1 MRATWSVSRTAN
13 PGSGVRRALLLLACA
28 LCACSGLV
36 SKAGSGL
43 SQSLSSGILDSD
55 DPETVAAGLPA
66 YLILLDGLLSSDPKN
81 VDLLLGA
88 SKLYAAYCERF
99 RGRGRAAA
107 AVGVHSEAYARRA
120 VCERDRS
127 PLRRAGPALRRVQRQ
142 VSATKDIALLH
153 GLALAWAGAIQAD
166 SSNYDRIAALPKVQL
181 LLVRVTEID
190 PNYDH
195 GSSYMYLGVLDC
207 LRPEAYG
214 GKPDQGKAQLERA
227 FQLSQSKSVMPLVL
241 EAQYCARLTF
251 DQEAHD
257 RLLNQAL
264 AADARAPGLTL
275 GNILAQR
282 KAREL
287 LESGKDYF

>member
-1 MRATWSVSRTAN
+1 MDVPEQESRTRTA
-13 PGSGVRRALLLLACA
+13 RQLALLLLACVA
-28 LCACSGLV
+28 LSGCSGLV

-43 SQSLSSGILDSD
+43 SQSLSNGILDSD

-66 YLILLDGLLSSDPKN
+66 YLILLDGLISSDPKN
-81 VDLLLGA
+81 VDLMLGA
-88 SKLYAAYCERF
+88 SKLYAAYASGFVGEGER
-99 RGRGRAAA
+99 RVRLALHA
-107 AVGVHSEAYARRA
+107 EDYARRA
-120 VCERDRS
+120 VCEKDKAFCAALDQPYDAFAEQVAKTRD
-127 PLRRAGPALRRVQRQ
+127 L
-142 VSATKDIALLH
+142 ALLH

-181 LLVRVTEID
+181 LLARVTEID

-214 GKPDQGKAQLERA
+214 GKPEQGKSQLERA
-227 FQLSQSKSVMPLVL
+227 YSLSESKSLMPLVL

-251 DQEAHD
+251 DQESHD
-257 RLLNQAL
+257 KLLNRAL

-282 KAREL
+282 KAKEL

>member
-1 MRATWSVSRTAN
+1 MDVPEHRSRFSWRA
-13 PGSGVRRALLLLACA
+13 PLLVLFACA
-28 LCACSGLV
+28 LCACSGIV

-43 SQSLSSGILDSD
+43 SQSLSNGILDSD

-81 VDLLLGA
+81 VELLLGA
-88 SKLYAAYCERF
+88 SKLYAAYASGFVGEGER
-99 RGRGRAAA
+99 RIRL
-107 AVGVHSEAYARRA
+107 AVHAESYARRA
-120 VCERDRS
+120 VCERDAK
-127 PLRRAGPALRRVQRQ
+127 LCAALDQPYDAFSVQ
-142 VSATKDIALLH
+142 VAATKDIALVH

-166 SSNYDRIAALPKVQL
+166 SANYDRIAALPKVQL
-181 LLVRVTEID
+181 LLTRVTELD
-190 PNYDH
+190 PNHDH

-214 GKPDQGKAQLERA
+214 GKPEQGKAQLERA
-227 FQLSQSKSVMPLVL
+227 FQLSESKSLMPLVL
-241 EAQYCARLTF
+241 EAQYCARLVF
-251 DQEAHD
+251 DQELHD

-275 GNILAQR
+275 GNVLAQR

>member
-1 MRATWSVSRTAN
+1 
-13 PGSGVRRALLLLACA
+13 
-28 LCACSGLV
+28 
-36 SKAGSGL
+36 
-43 SQSLSSGILDSD
+43 
-55 DPETVAAGLPA
+55 
-66 YLILLDGLLSSDPKN
+66 
-81 VDLLLGA
+81 
-88 SKLYAAYCERF
+88 
-99 RGRGRAAA
+99 
-107 AVGVHSEAYARRA
+107 
-120 VCERDRS
+120 
-127 PLRRAGPALRRVQRQ
+127 
-142 VSATKDIALLH
+142 
-153 GLALAWAGAIQAD
+153 
-166 SSNYDRIAALPKVQL
+166 VQL
-181 LLVRVTEID
+181 LLARVTEID

-251 DQEAHD
+251 DQEGHD